1 MNMTIT
7 HWLNTLVPMSNI
19 IAIVDQVLPAFIVVA
34 FMILVIGYYF
44 GIIGSE
50 TVFAPSSRLIVL
62 FACIAG
68 APWMLAIGQEI
79 ANALV
84 ESIAAADPGL
94 NWLVV
99 NNPSTNSINA
109 NTQFGINSSL
119 YDSSLTLNFE
129 KPFDIIS
136 QYMTAKTGPSPGI
149 DLDKWPDYIMRCIF
163 IFLTGLVA
171 CFTEFVM
178 QAMLVIQKLIMVFS
192 KLLIPIWIACL
203 SLPSA
208 QGSAQNFLKSVF
220 GVLCWPVGWAIVH
233 VGTMAAF
240 QALQPPSFNAQ
251 LGELVL
257 SFATLTVA
265 CLWPVVGTI
274 GAPYLI
280 AKMVTSG
287 TNFAQGMVGAFASTA
302 GQHAA
307 RGLQA
312 GGKVT
317 GALFGGAAAGPAG
330 AAAGASLGG
339 KAGEA
344 MAAPVVSATESAE
357 GVNEGRR
364 AIPSSR
370 SAAAADAAIGLIR
383 ARS

>member
-84 ESIAAADPGL
+84 ESVAAADPGL

-119 YDSSLTLNFE
+119 YDSSLALNFE

-136 QYMTAKTGPSPGI
+136 QYMTAKTGPAPGLH
-149 DLDKWPDYIMRCIF
+149 LDKWPDYIMRCLF

-171 CFTEFVM
+171 CFTEFIM
-178 QAMLVIQKLIMVFS
+178 QAMLIIQKLIMVFS
-192 KLLIPIWIACL
+192 KLLVPIWIACL
-203 SLPSA
+203 SLPAA
-208 QGSAQNFLKSVF
+208 QGSAQNFLKSVL
-220 GVLCWPVGWAIVH
+220 GVMCWPVGWAIVH

-240 QALQPPSFNAQ
+240 QALQAPSFNAQ

-274 GAPYLI
+274 GAPFLI

-317 GALFGGAAAGPAG
+317 GALFGGVAAGPAG

-339 KAGEA
+339 KVGEA

-357 GVNEGRR
+357 GANEGRR

-370 SAAAADAAIGLIR
+370 SAKVADAAIGLIK

>member
-1 MNMTIT
+1 MNLTIT
-7 HWLNTLVPMSNI
+7 HWLNTLVPMSHI

-34 FMILVIGYYF
+34 FLILAIGYYL

-50 TVFAPSSRLIVL
+50 TVFAPSGRLIVL

-84 ESIAAADPGL
+84 ESIADADPAL

-119 YDSSLTLNFE
+119 YDSSLALNFE

-149 DLDKWPDYIMRCIF
+149 HLDKWPDYIMRCIF

-208 QGSAQNFLKSVF
+208 QGSAQNFLKSVL
-220 GVLCWPVGWAIVH
+220 GVMCWPVGWAIVH

-251 LGELVL
+251 LGELIL
-257 SFATLTVA
+257 SCATLGVV

-274 GAPYLI
+274 AAPFLI

-287 TNFAQGMVGAFASTA
+287 SNFAQGMVGAFSSAA

-307 RGLQA
+307 RGLQSGA
-312 GGKVT
+312 RVT
-317 GALFGGAAAGPAG
+317 GALVGGMAAGPAG
-330 AAAGASLGG
+330 AAAGAMAGG
-339 KAGEA
+339 KIGEA

-370 SAAAADAAIGLIR
+370 SAKAADAAIGLIK